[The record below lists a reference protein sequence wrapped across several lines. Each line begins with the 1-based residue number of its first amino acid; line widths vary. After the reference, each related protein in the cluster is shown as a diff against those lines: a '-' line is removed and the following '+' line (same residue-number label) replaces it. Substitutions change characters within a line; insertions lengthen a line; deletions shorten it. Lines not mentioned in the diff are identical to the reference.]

1 MAYSVADF
9 VAEVDR
15 VLNDKGET
23 MEAVWAMDPPLK
35 RLVAEG
41 GDLTVQGLSLEDSAG
56 PGARE
61 LHVDRQGR
69 FGLFI
74 ARFAPD
80 QPTPVHSHFR
90 WGLECGISG
99 RERNTVWSRVDDGS
113 VPGRAKLEVFSAHHI
128 EHGDLGFWY
137 DPPRNIHRHW
147 AVGEEPS
154 SAVILVGGDGDAQ
167 YNFDLE
173 NGTFTGA

>member
-1 MAYSVADF
+1 
-9 VAEVDR
+9 
-15 VLNDKGET
+15 
-23 MEAVWAMDPPLK
+23 
-35 RLVAEG
+35 
-41 GDLTVQGLSLEDSAG
+41 
-56 PGARE
+56 
-61 LHVDRQGR
+61 
-69 FGLFI
+69 
-74 ARFAPD
+74 
-80 QPTPVHSHFR
+80 
-90 WGLECGISG
+90 
-99 RERNTVWSRVDDGS
+99 VDDGS